1 VFDCFHRCR
10 RVKRIFRHL
19 TTKSSS
25 TAWWWIQSCIP
36 QFSVALVF
44 CDESVVFGVE
54 YVECGLGWEASS
66 SKCVSAPLF
75 SDDYFK
81 VERLRFSRGFR
92 VAIPAVYCDF
102 RMGQSLRRHV
112 VTTKNII
119 SGFGYTLC
127 CVVLCCVVFVWIR
140 IIWNTLYG

>member
-1 VFDCFHRCR
+1 VGWGGR
-10 RVKRIFRHL
+10 RVRRN
-19 TTKSSS
+19 
-25 TAWWWIQSCIP
+25 
-36 QFSVALVF
+36 VF
-44 CDESVVFGVE
+44 
-54 YVECGLGWEASS
+54 L
-66 SKCVSAPLF
+66 APLF

-127 CVVLCCVVFVWIR
+127 CVVLCFVLCLCGYV
-140 IIWNTLYG
+140 LYGILYMVNALITQSLNHSIRLS